1 MINSLISDGCF
12 LRECMV
18 EHSIVGIRSRLDSG
32 VQLKVKKK
40 SICSTSF
47 NTTDMKPCYHVYN
60 RVTGYLD
67 DGCWLLS
74 NRGWNRVSFSSG
86 GRSDRHRQEHEDY
99 VRILKPKNAVII
111 SHCIKPFMNSV
122 TWHYAVHWIDAPSMN
137 FKFYSKFHLINKIR
151 RIRYDILCRIY
162 TCFFLSCFVISIDL
176 VYM

>member
-1 MINSLISDGCF
+1 MHGWAFHSWNSLETRFWSAAKGK
-12 LRECMV
+12 
-18 EHSIVGIRSRLDSG
+18 
-32 VQLKVKKK
+32 QK

-60 RVTGYLD
+60 RVTGYVD
-67 DGCWLLS
+67 DGRWLLS

-86 GRSDRHRQEHEDY
+86 GRSDRHRQEHENY

-122 TWHYAVHWIDAPSMN
+122 TWHYAVHWIDA
-137 FKFYSKFHLINKIR
+137 H
-151 RIRYDILCRIY
+151 DILCRIY

-176 VYM
+176 V